1 MVEKAKG
8 EIMEE
13 IKVARTVLMNIIFP
27 LRGEGENQQVLL
39 GIKTRK
45 IGVGLYNGF
54 GGKVELGETM
64 FVSAANEFSKEAG
77 VTALPESFVK
87 VAEGNFYTHKN
98 DGGVTLFKCD
108 ILFISEFKGEP
119 KDSEEME
126 NLQWFTFSDLPLAHM
141 MPGDRF
147 WIPKVL
153 RGENIR
159 VTVHYNEDRTKLL
172 QNAFIEHIDI

>member
-1 MVEKAKG
+1 
-8 EIMEE
+8 MEE
-13 IKVARTVLMNIIFP
+13 MQVDKTIIMNIIFP

-54 GGKVELGETM
+54 GGKVELSETM
-64 FVSAANEFSKEAG
+64 FVSAANEFSKEAR
-77 VTALPESFVK
+77 VIALPESFVK

-98 DGGVTLFKCD
+98 DGSVTLFKCD
-108 ILFISEFKGEP
+108 ILFISEFNGEP
-119 KDSEEME
+119 QDSEEMK
-126 NLQWFTFSDLPLAHM
+126 NLQWFTFSNLPLKHM
-141 MPGDRF
+141 MPGDKF

-159 VTVHYNEDRTKLL
+159 ITQHYNEDRTKLL
-172 QNAFIEHIDI
+172 QDVHIEQVDI